1 MLILILLY
9 SIPHIVTSSS
19 DFLETDPV
27 EIVDIRN
34 DEATISW
41 RVPPEFANQT
51 TKQRLMITTMRTS
64 YQSKASVSV
73 YVGPKLRTYTFSNL
87 VGNTTYRASVETFE
101 KDISLWYAS
110 NVFTTSL
117 ASLHWLPAPTDIVLL
132 DKTNNSLEVSWTPP
146 EIHETGHNAV
156 INQHLLTIYEY
167 LPTSRILLKKFSL
180 NVPVPM
186 TTYSIG
192 RLTPGSIYNVTLQ
205 AGTNYGYGALGW
217 AVFSTLNNNDD
228 GFILKQRLKTP
239 NALTLTWPAQWLPT
253 PTSRFTIRAKT
264 VHSPDN
270 VDKEITNMGVGEVG
284 KSPEFVLRNL
294 HPGSTYNISITTPL
308 EATKSS
314 IMWRSGGLFKTAWS
328 VFSTLTQGEYVVSDS
343 RIVMETDIAA
353 SIVFRPLRHLGDIQ
367 YQIRYTPHDGVPLE
381 TKEYVEDELL
391 CPKFGC
397 EWLCALVFNLP
408 RRSREYNFEVRAKVD
423 GQWNKWTTIPRR
435 PWNLLERVCSINPPN
450 FFVDNIGNREFM
462 REVDISSANAQLS
475 PTVWRYL
482 VVVDSR
488 QSDYSSI
495 DITKL
500 ADKPTS
506 DYDNT
511 PYYITASLTPEQVH
525 QNIDFRL
532 GDGQVHGGYLNYPL
546 KESQVDPRWTL
557 VPMTQIENEIM
568 EPRLKTCGFTE
579 EGNFECDMPL
589 SEFISYIPV
598 WIKTALLLCFSA
610 IMFCFCIML
619 ACGLRRFCDNPNQTK
634 EASIMYYHN
643 DSPNTISTTREYR
656 KVERREFSAA
666 DREARMKFM
675 EEDHCDCHT
684 V

>member
-1 MLILILLY
+1 
-9 SIPHIVTSSS
+9 
-19 DFLETDPV
+19 
-27 EIVDIRN
+27 
-34 DEATISW
+34 
-41 RVPPEFANQT
+41 
-51 TKQRLMITTMRTS
+51 
-64 YQSKASVSV
+64 
-73 YVGPKLRTYTFSNL
+73 
-87 VGNTTYRASVETFE
+87 
-101 KDISLWYAS
+101 
-110 NVFTTSL
+110 
-117 ASLHWLPAPTDIVLL
+117 
-132 DKTNNSLEVSWTPP
+132 
-146 EIHETGHNAV
+146 
-156 INQHLLTIYEY
+156 
-167 LPTSRILLKKFSL
+167 
-180 NVPVPM
+180 
-186 TTYSIG
+186 
-192 RLTPGSIYNVTLQ
+192 
-205 AGTNYGYGALGW
+205 
-217 AVFSTLNNNDD
+217 
-228 GFILKQRLKTP
+228 
-239 NALTLTWPAQWLPT
+239 
-253 PTSRFTIRAKT
+253 
-264 VHSPDN
+264 
-270 VDKEITNMGVGEVG
+270 
-284 KSPEFVLRNL
+284 
-294 HPGSTYNISITTPL
+294 
-308 EATKSS
+308 
-314 IMWRSGGLFKTAWS
+314 
-328 VFSTLTQGEYVVSDS
+328 
-343 RIVMETDIAA
+343 
-353 SIVFRPLRHLGDIQ
+353 
-367 YQIRYTPHDGVPLE
+367 
-381 TKEYVEDELL
+381 
-391 CPKFGC
+391 
-397 EWLCALVFNLP
+397 
-408 RRSREYNFEVRAKVD
+408 VRAKVD
-423 GQWNKWTTIPRR
+423 RQWNKWTTIPRR

-557 VPMTQIENEIM
+557 VPMTQLENEIM

-610 IMFCFCIML
+610 IIFCFCIML
-619 ACGLRRFCDNPNQTK
+619 ACGLRRFCGEQIFLWLSREYCICIEFFNDKNNVMELLRSEKILNNQLCSDNPNQTK